1 MITLNV
7 PTFVMIPKKTKA
19 DEKVILNINT
29 TRNMDRFKLGKV
41 KNEFYNQFK
50 PEMDRVK
57 PEFDLDM
64 QSRVKMYKKLFDC
77 DFQPEFK
84 LRYTI
89 TSANKRK
96 FDIAN
101 MLSIIDKFACDC
113 LVKDGFMPDDNWEYL
128 TEVTYAFGGLAK
140 ERTCKLE
147 LTIE

>member
-7 PTFVMIPKKTKA
+7 PTFVMLPKKTKD
-19 DEKVILNINT
+19 DEKVILNLNT
-29 TRNMDRFKLGKV
+29 TRNMDRFKLGNV
-41 KNEFYNQFK
+41 KNTFYDQFK

-77 DFQPEFK
+77 DFEPEFK

-89 TSANKRK
+89 TAANKRK

>member
-1 MITLNV
+1 ML
-7 PTFVMIPKKTKA
+7 PKKTKA
-19 DEKVILNINT
+19 DEKVILNFNT
-29 TRNMDRFKLGKV
+29 TRNMDRFKLGNV
-41 KNEFYNQFK
+41 KNTFYDQFK

-57 PEFDLDM
+57 VEHDLDM

-89 TSANKRK
+89 TAANKRK

-147 LTIE
+147 LTME

>member
-7 PTFVMIPKKTKA
+7 PTFVMLPKKREP
-19 DEKVILNINT
+19 DEKVILNFNT
-29 TRNMDRFKLGKV
+29 YRNMNRFKLGHV
-41 KNEFYNQFK
+41 KNVFYDQFK

-57 PEFDLDM
+57 AKFDM
-64 QSRVKMYKKLFDC
+64 MMKSRINFYKEQFATDYE
-77 DFQPEFK
+77 QEFK

-101 MLSIIDKFACDC
+101 MCSIIDKFACDC

-128 TEVTYAFGGLAK
+128 TEVTYAFGGVTG

-147 LTIE
+147 ITME

>member
-7 PTFVMIPKKTKA
+7 PTFVMLPKKTKA
-19 DEKVILNINT
+19 DEKVILNLNT

-41 KNEFYNQFK
+41 KNIFYDQFK

-57 PEFDLDM
+57 VEYNLKLLSKVHF
-64 QSRVKMYKKLFDC
+64 YKKVFKT

-89 TSANKRK
+89 TAANKRK

-147 LTIE
+147 LTME